1 MTLAGTPRPSRSP
14 ASLLGGSAAPVKVT
28 LTAPGHSPR
37 IGTHWKYSLA
47 VTKGGKPV
55 AARLTEQI
63 VDPIGGSHPVQLGS
77 TTTDITNRPIKGTFR
92 DYIIWPADSRGIP
105 LTLRIVVTSGGAK
118 RVVSYHVTPRA

>member
-1 MTLAGTPRPSRSP
+1 MPLAATLATVALA

-28 LTAPGHSPR
+28 VTAPGHSPK
-37 IGTHWKYSLA
+37 IGTHWKYALA
-47 VTKGGKPV
+47 VTRGGKPV

-77 TTTDITNRPIKGTFR
+77 TTTDITNRPVRGTFR

-105 LTLRIVVTSGGAK
+105 LTLRIVVTSGGSK